1 MEKIKMTKEESLN
14 LAQMFKILGDP
25 TRLKILEAL
34 KENGDFNVTC
44 IAEVC
49 EISQSATSHQLSV
62 LKKYRLIKGRRSGKQ
77 IYYSLDDNHVLQ
89 ILDIAREHVLDR
101 K

>member
-1 MEKIKMTKEESLN
+1 MEKVLMSNEEASE
-14 LAQMFKILGDP
+14 LAKVFKIIGDP

-49 EISQSATSHQLSV
+49 GISQSATSHQLSV
-62 LKKYRLIKGRRSGKQ
+62 LKENRLVKSRRSGKQ
-77 IYYSLDDNHVLQ
+77 IYYSLDDTHVVQL
-89 ILDIAREHVLDR
+89 LEIAKDHVINR